1 MHYEKSTSKHV
12 YSLDKSAPTKTDA
25 DTFGMVLF
33 FHPKVGWTCE
43 MWDDAAYFKSEGFTC
58 WSHTQNIPK
67 LIFNSPTQS
76 SIAKPNLI
84 EN

>member
-1 MHYEKSTSKHV
+1 
-12 YSLDKSAPTKTDA
+12 
-25 DTFGMVLF
+25 
-33 FHPKVGWTCE
+33 
-43 MWDDAAYFKSEGFTC
+43 MWDYASYFKSEGFTC
-58 WSHTQNIPK
+58 WSHTQDIPK